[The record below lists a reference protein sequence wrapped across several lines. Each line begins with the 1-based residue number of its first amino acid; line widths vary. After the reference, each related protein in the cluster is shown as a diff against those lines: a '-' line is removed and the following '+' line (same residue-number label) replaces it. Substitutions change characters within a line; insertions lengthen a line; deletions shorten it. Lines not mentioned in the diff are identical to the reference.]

1 MVGKII
7 QGKKKK
13 IDFVLFILIGL
24 FLYNAL
30 KLLAVESCDLP
41 IPSILF
47 NLIIFL
53 ILIVIYLHKEGIN
66 KIDIQTTLDYYF
78 KTNKT
83 N

>member
-1 MVGKII
+1 MVGKIM
-7 QGKKKK
+7 QGKKKE
-13 IDFVLFILIGL
+13 IDFVLFILIAL
-24 FLYNAL
+24 FLYNAI
-30 KLLAVESCDLP
+30 KFLAVEGCDLP

-53 ILIVIYLHKEGIN
+53 SLIVIYLHKEGIN
-66 KIDIQTTLDYYF
+66 KVDIQTKLDYYF